1 MPISAERDVQRVLA
15 ASQVPAYNTAAVAR
29 RSEVPA
35 ATFRAWERRYGF
47 PLPNRGAARQR
58 LYSEQDVQAIIWL
71 RDRIAEGLTI
81 SAALALLRNRLSQPP
96 TLHSLSRSYGL
107 DAIDRAVATPT
118 SALASRLEA
127 ALLAFDAA
135 QATLI
140 LSEAFGLYS
149 LEQVNLD
156 VIQPALHRIGDG
168 WEDGTIDVAQEHFAS
183 SYIRQRLTAL
193 LEVANPSQSERLAVA
208 ACGPDEWH
216 ELGLLMVALF
226 LTRHGWRVVYLG
238 ASLPPGEIERYL
250 AELQPSAV
258 VLSATTEAAGAAV
271 ADIIRRLAELSPP
284 GLALGFG
291 GSAFAVSPD
300 LRDAVPGL
308 YLGENA
314 ATAAERLNRA
324 VATGHE
330 GRSVPA

>member
-1 MPISAERDVQRVLA
+1 MPPSAERDIQRVLL

-47 PLPNRGAARQR
+47 PSPDRGAARQR
-58 LYSEQDVQAIIWL
+58 LYSEQDIQAIVWL

-81 SAALALLRNRLSQPP
+81 SSALTLLRTRLSQPP
-96 TLHSLSRSYGL
+96 ALQPSPRSYGL
-107 DAIDRAVATPT
+107 DALDLTAAAPM
-118 SALASRLEA
+118 SALVSRLEA

-135 QATLI
+135 QATLV

-149 LEQVNLD
+149 LEQVGLG

-168 WEDGTIDVAQEHFAS
+168 WEAGVVDVAQEHFAS
-183 SYIRQRLTAL
+183 SYVRQRLTAL
-193 LEVANPSQSERLAVA
+193 LEVSNPSHAERLAVA

-226 LTRHGWRVVYLG
+226 LTRHNWRVIYLG
-238 ASLPPGEIERYL
+238 ASLPDGQIERYL
-250 AELQPSAV
+250 EQLQPSAV
-258 VLSATTEAAGAAV
+258 VLSASTDATAKAV
-271 ADIIRRLAELSPP
+271 AEIIRGLAELSSP
-284 GLALGFG
+284 GPVLGFG
-291 GSAFAVSPD
+291 GRAFEVNGS

-314 ATAAERLNRA
+314 MTAVDGLNRA
-324 VATGHE
+324 VVGGRE
-330 GRSVPA
+330 GWSALA